1 MSHFI
6 RDGSKYF
13 VQSDRAVD
21 IKDRLPVGTYVVK
34 ESMTQGIF
42 LEEID
47 SFQLPEKLYGNT
59 SKYAKRILN
68 TYQDRDHSTGCLF
81 VGEKGSGKTLLSK
94 VLADEGAKLG
104 YPTIIVNAPF
114 KGDGFNQL
122 IQNIDQH
129 CIVLFDEFEKVYE
142 EDEDQI
148 HILTLLD
155 GLYSSKKLFL
165 FTCNNKYQINSYML
179 NRPGRIYY
187 MLEFE
192 GLEEEFIREYCQ
204 DNLNDK
210 EQIQSIINITAL
222 FHHFNFDILQNLIE
236 EMNRYDE
243 PASESIKLLNIKPEA
258 NDEEYKVDSLT
269 ISDKNVKSYSNTV
282 YGDPFTTSYSI
293 NYHFDENAIDS
304 IDFGPND
311 IVSMDMKK
319 GEYCY
324 EISQDETTYK
334 MRLIGTRNK
343 RSFDMSKFF

>member
-34 ESMTQGIF
+34 ESITQGIF

-210 EQIQSIINITAL
+210 EQIQSIVNVSSL
-222 FHHFNFDILQNLIE
+222 FYHFNFDILQSLVE
-236 EMNRYDE
+236 EMNRYNE
-243 PASESIKLLNIKPEA
+243 PASESIKMLNVKPES
-258 NDEEYKVDSLT
+258 NDDELKIVSVT
-269 ISDKNVKSYSNTV
+269 VNGKSAKDHVNHV
-282 YGDPFTTSYSI
+282 YGDPFKVSYNISCSLDDKR
-293 NYHFDENAIDS
+293 YDID
-304 IDFGPND
+304 IGPED

-319 GEYCY
+319 GEYDY
-324 EISQDETTYK
+324 EFIDEENTVRVK
-334 MRLIGTRNK
+334 IATRHPNK
-343 RSFDMSKFF
+343 SFNMSKFF